1 MEKPV
6 KKPAFEQCLQR
17 LEAVVKELEKPE
29 LALEASV
36 KLFEEGMA
44 LVNDCRQQLE
54 AAEAKVEV
62 LVKRAGQ
69 LVPETFKPEAG

>member
-1 MEKPV
+1 MENPV
-6 KKPAFEQCLQR
+6 KNPALELCLLR
-17 LEAVVKELEKPE
+17 LDAVVKELEKPE

-44 LVNDCRQQLE
+44 LVDDCRQQLE

-69 LVPETFKPEAG
+69 VVPEPFKSESA

>member
-17 LEAVVKELEKPE
+17 LEVVVKELEKPE

-44 LVNDCRQQLE
+44 LVDDCRKQLE
-54 AAEAKVEV
+54 TAEAKVEV

-69 LVPETFKPEAG
+69 VVPEPFKPESA